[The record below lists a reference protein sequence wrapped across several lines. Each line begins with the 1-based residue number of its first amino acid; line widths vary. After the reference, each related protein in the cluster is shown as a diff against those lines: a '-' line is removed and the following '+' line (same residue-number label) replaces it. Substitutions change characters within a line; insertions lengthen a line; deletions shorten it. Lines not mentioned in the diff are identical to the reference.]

1 MKEYQTGQIRN
12 IALVSHNG
20 AGKTTLV
27 ERLLFK
33 TGAITRMG
41 SVTNGTAHMDFEE
54 EEVSRNS
61 SISTA
66 IAPVE
71 WKGVKLNLLDTPGF
85 LDFIG
90 EVNSALKVADSA
102 AVLIEAVSGVE
113 VGTEAVWAAADALKR
128 PRIVVVNKM
137 DRENVRVR
145 RVMES
150 LRANLHGNFVNLQ
163 LPIGEGPTFKGI
175 IDLLHMEARLG
186 EKGDKSPIPADMA
199 AAAEEARNALVE
211 AAAEGDDEL
220 LEKFL
225 EGVELSG
232 AEVTRGLKESLL
244 NGTAIPVLYCAGES
258 GLGVDALLDAFVEL
272 LPAPNEAGGY
282 EATDAKGETARY
294 EVSDAS
300 PLTVFVFKSREDN
313 FGKTSYL
320 RVFGGTLASDSR
332 IWDGKH
338 NAEVRV
344 GQLQAPS
351 GKDVSP
357 IAKLHA
363 GDIGTVVKLGEAGT
377 NDTLGDRGRVLAVSP
392 IVQPDPLSSVA
403 IHPVTQADTTK
414 LSQSLN
420 RLIAEDS
427 TLRWHTE
434 PSTHETILSGMG
446 VAHLDIAV
454 HKALSKFGV
463 HLRTTTPKVPYRETI
478 TKAADAD
485 YTHKKQTGGAGQ
497 YARVALRVEPVE
509 ESRGFE
515 FASEVFGGAVSA
527 PFVSATEKGCRQ
539 ALEGGV
545 LAGFPVVGVRTV
557 ITDGK
562 MHPVDSKEIAFQTA
576 GREGFKQAVL
586 KAGPVLLEPIYEVT
600 VTVPADN
607 MGDILGDMNTRR
619 ARVLGMDQEGN
630 KSIVR
635 AEVPLAEM
643 QSYAADL
650 RSMTQGRGLFGMKFL
665 QYGRVPGHLLEELV
679 SKLRKDR
686 EAEDGHE

>member
-27 ERLLFK
+27 ERILFK

-41 SVTNGTAHMDFEE
+41 SVMTGTAHMDFEE

-61 SISTA
+61 SIATA

-90 EVNSALKVADSA
+90 EVNSAMKVADSA
-102 AVLIEAVSGVE
+102 AVLVEAVSGVE
-113 VGTEAVWAAADALKR
+113 VGNEAVWAAADAYDR
-128 PRIVVVNKM
+128 PRVLVVGKM

-145 RVMES
+145 RVKES
-150 LRANLHGNFVNLQ
+150 INNNLSAHFVDLQ
-163 LPIGEGPTFKGI
+163 LPIGEGPSFKGI
-175 IDLLHMEARLG
+175 VDLLHMEARMG
-186 EKGDKSPIPADMA
+186 EKGDKAPIPADMQ
-199 AAAEEARNALVE
+199 AAAEDARAALVE

-220 LEKFL
+220 IMKFL
-225 EGVELSG
+225 EGEELTG
-232 AEVTRGLKESLL
+232 AEIARGLKEATLS
-244 NGTAIPVLYCAGES
+244 GTVVPILYVAGES
-258 GLGVDALLDAFVEL
+258 GVGVDALLDAFVEL
-272 LPAPNEAGGY
+272 LPAPNETGGFRAANAR
-282 EATDAKGETARY
+282 EETATY
-294 EVSDAS
+294 EVSDKS
-300 PLTVFVFKSREDN
+300 PLAVFVFKSREDN

-320 RVFGGTLASDSR
+320 RVFGGTLSSDSR
-332 IWDGKH
+332 IWDHGRGT
-338 NAEVRV
+338 EVRV
-344 GQLQAPS
+344 GALQVSS
-351 GKDVSP
+351 GKDNTPV
-357 IAKLHA
+357 AKLHA
-363 GDIGTVVKLGEAGT
+363 GDIGTVVKLGDAAT
-377 NDTLGDRGRVLAVSP
+377 NDTLGDRGNALFVAPTEQPNPLA
-392 IVQPDPLSSVA
+392 SVA
-403 IHPVTQADTTK
+403 IHPVSQADTAK

-420 RLIAEDS
+420 RLVAEDP
-427 TLRWHTE
+427 TLHWSTE

-497 YARVALRVEPVE
+497 YARVMLRVEPVE

-515 FASEVFGGAVSA
+515 FGSEIFGGAVSA
-527 PFVSATEKGCRQ
+527 PFVAATEKGCRQ

-576 GREGFKQAVL
+576 GREGFKQAVM
-586 KAGPVLLEPIYEVT
+586 KAGPMLLEPIYEVT

-607 MGDILGDMNTRR
+607 MGDILGDMNSRR
-619 ARVLGMDQEGN
+619 ARVLGMDQEGS

-650 RSMTQGRGLFGMKFL
+650 RSMTQGRGLFGMKFM
-665 QYGRVPGHLLEELV
+665 QYGRVPGHLQDELV
-679 SKLRKDR
+679 TKLRKER
-686 EAEDGHE
+686 EHEGEAE

>member
-54 EEVSRNS
+54 EEIARNS

-102 AVLIEAVSGVE
+102 AVVIEAVSGVE

-128 PRIVVVNKM
+128 PRIIVVNKM
-137 DRENVRVR
+137 DRDNVRVR

-186 EKGDKSPIPADMA
+186 EKGDKAAIPADMA
-199 AAAEEARNALVE
+199 AAAEEARAALVE

-225 EGVELSG
+225 EGEELSG
-232 AEVTRGLKESLL
+232 AEVARGLKESLL
-244 NGTAIPVLYCAGES
+244 SGTAIPVLYCAGES

-272 LPAPNEAGGY
+272 MPAPNETGGY
-282 EATDAKGETARY
+282 EATDGKGETARY

-320 RVFGGTLASDSR
+320 RVFGGALSSDSR
-332 IWDGKH
+332 IWDGNH

-344 GQLQAPS
+344 GQLQAPN
-351 GKDVSP
+351 GKDASP
-357 IAKLHA
+357 VARLHA

-377 NDTLGDRGRVLAVSP
+377 NDTLGDRGRVLSISP
-392 IVQPDPLSSVA
+392 IVQPDPLASVA

-478 TKAADAD
+478 TKSADAD

-515 FASEVFGGAVSA
+515 FASEIFGGAVSA
-527 PFVSATEKGCRQ
+527 PFVAATEKGCRQ

-586 KAGPVLLEPIYEVT
+586 KAAPVLLEPIYEVT

-650 RSMTQGRGLFGMKFL
+650 RSMTQGRGLFSMKFM

-679 SKLRKDR
+679 GKLRKER

>member
-20 AGKTTLV
+20 AGKTSLI
-27 ERLLFK
+27 ERILFK

-41 SVTNGTAHMDFEE
+41 SVMTGTAHMDFEE
-54 EEVSRNS
+54 EEVARNS
-61 SISTA
+61 SLITA

-71 WKGVKLNLLDTPGF
+71 WKNTKLNLLDTPGF

-90 EVNSALKVADSA
+90 EVNSAMKVADSA
-102 AVLIEAVSGVE
+102 AVVIEAVSGVE
-113 VGTEAVWAAADALKR
+113 VGTEAVWAAAETYGR
-128 PRIVVVNKM
+128 PRVLIINKM
-137 DRENVRVR
+137 DRDNVRVR
-145 RVMES
+145 RVKES
-150 LRANLHGNFVNLQ
+150 INHNLSGHFVDLQ

-175 IDLLHMEARLG
+175 VDLLHMEARMG
-186 EKGDKSPIPADMA
+186 EKGDKAPIPADMQA
-199 AAAEEARNALVE
+199 AADEARATLIE

-220 LEKFL
+220 IMKFL
-225 EGVELSG
+225 EGEELSG
-232 AEVTRGLKESLL
+232 AEIARGLKEATLS
-244 NGTAIPVLYCAGES
+244 GVVVPVLYIAGES
-258 GLGVDALLDAFVEL
+258 GIGVDALLDAFVEL
-272 LPAPNEAGGY
+272 LPAPNETGGF
-282 EATDAKGETARY
+282 EATNARDETATY
-294 EVSDAS
+294 EVSDKS
-300 PLTVFVFKSREDN
+300 PLAVFVFKSREDN

-320 RVFGGTLASDSR
+320 RVFGGTLSSDSR
-332 IWDGKH
+332 IWDPARG
-338 NAEVRV
+338 AEVRV
-344 GQLQAPS
+344 GALQIAS
-351 GKDVSP
+351 GKESSP

-363 GDIGTVVKLGEAGT
+363 GDIGTVVKLGDAAT
-377 NDTLGDRGRVLAVSP
+377 NDTLGDRGAMIIIAPV
-392 IVQPDPLSSVA
+392 VQPNPLASVA
-403 IHPVTQADTTK
+403 IHPVAQADTAK

-420 RLIAEDS
+420 RLVAEDP
-427 TLRWHTE
+427 TLHWATE
-434 PSTHETILSGMG
+434 PSTHETLLSGMG

-497 YARVALRVEPVE
+497 YARVMLRVEPVE
-509 ESRGFE
+509 EERGFE
-515 FASEVFGGAVSA
+515 FGSEVFGGAVSA
-527 PFVSATEKGCRQ
+527 PFVAATEKGCRQ

-545 LAGFPVVGVRTV
+545 LAGYPVVGVRAV

-576 GREGFKQAVL
+576 GREGFKEAVR
-586 KAGPVLLEPIYEVT
+586 KAGPVLLEPIYEVL

-619 ARVLGMDQEGN
+619 ARVLGMDQEGS

-635 AEVPLAEM
+635 AEVPLGEM

-650 RSMTQGRGLFGMKFL
+650 RSMTQGRGLFSMKFQ
-665 QYGRVPGHLLEELV
+665 QYGRVPGHMLDELV
-679 SKLRKDR
+679 SKLRK
-686 EAEDGHE
+686 EHEEHAE

>member
-27 ERLLFK
+27 ERILFK

-41 SVTNGTAHMDFEE
+41 SVMTGTAHMDFEE

-61 SISTA
+61 SIATA

-90 EVNSALKVADSA
+90 EVNSAMKVADSA
-102 AVLIEAVSGVE
+102 AVLVEAVSGVE
-113 VGTEAVWAAADALKR
+113 VGTEAVWAAADAYDR
-128 PRIVVVNKM
+128 PRVLVVGKM

-145 RVMES
+145 RVKES
-150 LRANLHGNFVNLQ
+150 INNNLSAHFVDLQ
-163 LPIGEGPTFKGI
+163 LPIGEGPSFKGI
-175 IDLLHMEARLG
+175 VDLLHMEARMG
-186 EKGDKSPIPADMA
+186 EKGDKAPIPADMQ
-199 AAAEEARNALVE
+199 AAAEDARAALVE

-220 LEKFL
+220 IMKFL
-225 EGVELSG
+225 EGEELTG
-232 AEVTRGLKESLL
+232 AEIARGLKEATLS
-244 NGTAIPVLYCAGES
+244 
-258 GLGVDALLDAFVEL
+258 EL
-272 LPAPNEAGGY
+272 LPAPNETGGFG
-282 EATDAKGETARY
+282 ATDPKGQTATY

-300 PLTVFVFKSREDN
+300 PLAVFVFKSREDN

-320 RVFGGTLASDSR
+320 RVFGGTLSSDSR
-332 IWDGKH
+332 IWDHGRGT
-338 NAEVRV
+338 EVRV
-344 GQLQAPS
+344 GALQVSS
-351 GKDVSP
+351 GKDNTPV
-357 IAKLHA
+357 AKLHA
-363 GDIGTVVKLGEAGT
+363 GDIGTVVKLGDAAT
-377 NDTLGDRGRVLAVSP
+377 NDTLGDRGNALFVAPTEQPNPLA
-392 IVQPDPLSSVA
+392 SVA
-403 IHPVTQADTTK
+403 IHPVSQADTAK
-414 LSQSLN
+414 LSQSLS
-420 RLIAEDS
+420 RLVAADPP
-427 TLRWHTE
+427 LHWATE

-497 YARVALRVEPVE
+497 YARVMLRVEPVE

-515 FASEVFGGAVSA
+515 FGSEIFGGAVSA
-527 PFVSATEKGCRQ
+527 PFVAATEKGCRQ

-545 LAGFPVVGVRTV
+545 LAGFPVVGVRAV

-576 GREGFKQAVL
+576 GREGFKQAVM
-586 KAGPVLLEPIYEVT
+586 KAGPMLLEPIYEVT

-607 MGDILGDMNTRR
+607 MGDILGDMNSRR
-619 ARVLGMDQEGN
+619 ARVLGMDQEGS

-650 RSMTQGRGLFGMKFL
+650 RSMTQGRGLFGMKFM
-665 QYGRVPGHLLEELV
+665 QYGRVPGHLQDELV
-679 SKLRKDR
+679 TKLRKER
-686 EAEDGHE
+686 EHEGEAE